1 MTEQR
6 ARSRSLREV
15 WRRAVSLRAF
25 FVYLSP
31 FLLVTRIKWLRIE
44 MKVKLSIFKIWGKN
58 RYKDFNDDNNE
69 IAKFLLPFFE
79 IY

>member
-1 MTEQR
+1 
-6 ARSRSLREV
+6 
-15 WRRAVSLRAF
+15 
-25 FVYLSP
+25 
-31 FLLVTRIKWLRIE
+31 